1 MDKAATSFAVSLLFI
16 LRCLVPLVI
25 MLGISYILR
34 RLGYIQEPASR
45 PNNGGNGEDGKDI
58 DNTNNE
64 ERPLHGSA

>member
-25 MLGISYILR
+25 MLGISYLLK

-45 PNNGGNGEDGKDI
+45 PPNGGNGDDGNDKD
-58 DNTNNE
+58 NSNE
-64 ERPLHGSA
+64 EGLLHGSA